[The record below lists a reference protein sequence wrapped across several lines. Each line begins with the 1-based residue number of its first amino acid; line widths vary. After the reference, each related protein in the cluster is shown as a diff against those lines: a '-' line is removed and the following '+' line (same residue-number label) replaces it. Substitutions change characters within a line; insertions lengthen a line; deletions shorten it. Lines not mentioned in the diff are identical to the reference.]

1 MANEN
6 TNLEFGEKHKSIFL
20 FFISAVSGYVSISE
34 CALLVGIPVVITSSG
49 VRLEICAITAGI
61 KNYKSIIRKK
71 RKKHDKIVL
80 LEKAKL
86 DTIGL

>member
-1 MANEN
+1 MANKN
-6 TNLEFGEKHKSIFL
+6 ANLDFGEKHESIFL

-34 CALLVGIPVVITSSG
+34 CASLVGIPVGIARSA
-49 VRLEICAITAGI
+49 VRLKICAITAGI

-80 LEKAKL
+80 LQKAKL
-86 DTIGL
+86 DTIDL

>member
-6 TNLEFGEKHKSIFL
+6 ANLGFGEKHKSIFL
-20 FFISAVSGYVSISE
+20 FFISAVSGYISISE
-34 CALLVGIPVVITSSG
+34 CASLVGIPVGIAGSA
-49 VRLEICAITAGI
+49 VRLEICAITARI

-71 RKKHDKIVL
+71 SKKHDKIVL

-86 DTIGL
+86 DAIDL